1 MTSKFSPEKISLIY
15 PLILTLSVVFL
26 VNVNFFIKTDY
37 FSGSV
42 KDAADGGPI
51 DLAEIKVENQVTY
64 SNRTG
69 QYFISQES
77 LPLIGFA
84 PSSGENMA
92 KVSVLPPYQYE
103 VNKENPVCRLTKV
116 NWLKRN
122 IICPVVFYPQAFE
135 VASRVMSTVAV
146 GGLEKEDRVRARK
159 SRLWDLISPESQ
171 KFWTNREEMAG
182 FLTLEE
188 TIQVMLKQQIVSFT
202 VSRQPIFR
210 DSHNYLGKTLS
221 GSQIAQ
227 VEVQTVDVLGKSS
240 QSSLFF
246 LKTDGLWRYLMEETP
261 QSVSDFT
268 TRNGWV
274 LKGKTS

>member
-26 VNVNFFIKTDY
+26 VNVNFFRKTDY